1 MDGGGKRM
9 EGGWKDG
16 RKIIQIYSSKSKFV
30 FEFVVENLD
39 IIKRNICLY
48 ILVYD
53 NILVYDYIS
62 WDETKLSIVAHVP
75 GEGQFNLN
83 PGVRIFN
90 PIRSVYSKL

>member
-1 MDGGGKRM
+1 MK
-9 EGGWKDG
+9 GWLENG
-16 RKIIQIYSSKSKFV
+16 RKIILIYSSKSKFV